1 VLAAA
6 AGLPPAAGPP
16 PFSLDL
22 SKLRFGI
29 DPDAVNAEGEPAPE
43 GTGGEVPLAA
53 GEASVAVSQIR
64 FGSEAAAGA
73 GFTLPRIGIWL
84 GWLVLVVGSFVVIV
98 GFEEVQRRKE
108 G

>member
-6 AGLPPAAGPP
+6 AGQPPTNGPA

-22 SKLRFGI
+22 SKLRFGT
-29 DPDAVNAEGEPAPE
+29 DPDAVSADGEPPPE
-43 GTGGEVPLAA
+43 STGDGVPLAA
-53 GEASVAVSQIR
+53 AEGGATVSQLR
-64 FGSEAAAGA
+64 FGGDAAASP
-73 GFTLPRIGIWL
+73 GFSLPRIGIWL

-108 G
+108 V

>member
-6 AGLPPAAGPP
+6 AGQPPTSGAA

-22 SKLRFGI
+22 SKLRFGT
-29 DPDAVNAEGEPAPE
+29 DPDAVTAEGEPSPE
-43 GTGGEVPLAA
+43 SMGGEVPLAA
-53 GEASVAVSQIR
+53 AEGGAAVSQLR
-64 FGSEAAAGA
+64 FGSDAAATP
-73 GFTLPRIGIWL
+73 GFTLPQIGIWL